1 MSARDVKI
9 IFNVWKFL
17 QLHSLL
23 VMERALYIVFFRS
36 IDYTLWAKKRKT
48 YVLIY

>member
-17 QLHSLL
+17 QLYSLL